1 MVALWCNELVK
12 RFRPRLRLVDLL
24 RGRVRPTDSPTL
36 ALNGVS
42 FAIEEG
48 EVVALLGPN
57 GAGKTTLLKTLA
69 TLVMPDSG
77 EALIAGHPLG
87 EEIEVRRSIG
97 LVTSEERSFYWR
109 LTGRENLAFFAA
121 MHGIESAEVAKRL
134 EQLSSAFR
142 LDSFIDRRFDA
153 CSSGM
158 KQRLALARALL
169 HRPRLLLLDEPTR
182 SIDPIES
189 QALHTAIEQLVREEN
204 TAVLL
209 VTHDLAEAEKL
220 CKRFLVMHS
229 GQVAFDGSPWE
240 LRRRVEK
247 TDRIARYTIRLER
260 PVEGWERAPGLAG
273 GQVVGSGE
281 PSEIRVE
288 LEAGAAIG
296 DVVAGLHEMGGRV
309 QVIEPHNTSEAM
321 ELALQGVVSKDVTKA
336 PFETPSPP
344 IAPSKRAPERK
355 LVQFTAFLRRDVR
368 LHLSYRFAFALGFF
382 GILFN
387 VAVFFYL
394 AELITEARVPILQEY
409 GTDFFPFILIGIAF
423 RGYLGVT
430 LNHFAGSLRA
440 EQMMGT
446 LEMLLAS
453 PLKLSTLLGATTS
466 FTFIYH
472 TVTVAGYLLLGV
484 LMGSLSLSRMNVPVA
499 LLIMIPTMASFA
511 ALGLLSAAFMMTVKR
526 GDPVNFL
533 INAAA
538 TLFGGVYFPIE
549 VLPES
554 LQMVSRVLPITY
566 SLDAMRKALLL
577 GSGVEGVAR
586 ELGFLVVFA
595 LVLLP
600 FGVLIFRHALR
611 QARREGTLGQF

>member
-12 RFRPRLRLVDLL
+12 TFRPRLRLVDLL
-24 RGRVRPTDSPTL
+24 RGRLRPTDSPTL

-42 FAIEEG
+42 FSIDEG

-77 EALIAGHPLG
+77 DAVISGHPLG
-87 EEIEVRRSIG
+87 DEIEVRRSIG
-97 LVTSEERSFYWR
+97 LVTGEERSFYWR
-109 LTGRENLAFFAA
+109 LSGRENLGFFAA
-121 MHGIESAEVAKRL
+121 MHGIDASEAAKRL
-134 EQLSSAFR
+134 ERLSSLFR
-142 LDSFIDRRFDA
+142 LDSFLDRRFDA

-158 KQRLALARALL
+158 KQRIALARALL

-182 SIDPIES
+182 SIDPVES
-189 QALHTAIEQLVREEN
+189 QALHTAIEQLVREEQ

-220 CKRFLVMHS
+220 CRRFLVIRA
-229 GQVAFDGSPWE
+229 GRVAFDGSPSE
-240 LRRRVEK
+240 LRGRVGD
-247 TDRIARYTIRLER
+247 TRRIARYTVRLER
-260 PVEGWERAPGLAG
+260 TVEGWEKAPGLAQ
-273 GQVVGSGE
+273 GQLVGNSGSPE
-281 PSEIRVE
+281 LQVE
-288 LEAGAAIG
+288 LEPGAVIG
-296 DVVAGLHEMGGRV
+296 DLVTGLHGIGGRV
-309 QVIEPHNTSEAM
+309 HSIEPDNPSETM
-321 ELALQGVVSKDVTKA
+321 ELALQEVESDEEAKA
-336 PFETPSPP
+336 RFQTPRPQS
-344 IAPSKRAPERK
+344 APSSRTPERK
-355 LVQFTAFLRRDVR
+355 LVQFAAFLRRDVR
-368 LHLSYRFAFALGFF
+368 LHLSYRFAFALGFM

-394 AELITEARVPILQEY
+394 AQLVTEARVPILQQY

-423 RGYLGVT
+423 RGYLGVA

-472 TVTVAGYLLLGV
+472 TITVVGYLLLGV
-484 LMGSLSLSRMNVPVA
+484 LMGSLSLSQMNIPVA
-499 LLIMIPTMASFA
+499 FLIMIPTTASFA
-511 ALGLLSAAFMMTVKR
+511 ALGMVSAAFMMTVKR

-549 VLPES
+549 VLPQS
-554 LQMVSRVLPITY
+554 FQVISRLLPITY

-577 GSGVEGVAR
+577 GSGVEGVAK
-586 ELGFLVVFA
+586 ELGALVIFA
-595 LVLLP
+595 VVLLP
-600 FGVLIFRHALR
+600 VGLFTFRHALR

>member
-1 MVALWCNELVK
+1 M
-12 RFRPRLRLVDLL
+12 
-24 RGRVRPTDSPTL
+24 
-36 ALNGVS
+36 
-42 FAIEEG
+42 
-48 EVVALLGPN
+48 
-57 GAGKTTLLKTLA
+57 
-69 TLVMPDSG
+69 
-77 EALIAGHPLG
+77 
-87 EEIEVRRSIG
+87 
-97 LVTSEERSFYWR
+97 
-109 LTGRENLAFFAA
+109 
-121 MHGIESAEVAKRL
+121 
-134 EQLSSAFR
+134 
-142 LDSFIDRRFDA
+142 
-153 CSSGM
+153 
-158 KQRLALARALL
+158 
-169 HRPRLLLLDEPTR
+169 
-182 SIDPIES
+182 
-189 QALHTAIEQLVREEN
+189 
-204 TAVLL
+204 
-209 VTHDLAEAEKL
+209 
-220 CKRFLVMHS
+220 
-229 GQVAFDGSPWE
+229 
-240 LRRRVEK
+240 
-247 TDRIARYTIRLER
+247 
-260 PVEGWERAPGLAG
+260 
-273 GQVVGSGE
+273 
-281 PSEIRVE
+281 E

-296 DVVAGLHEMGGRV
+296 DVIAGLHEMGGRV
-309 QVIEPHNTSEAM
+309 QVIESQNTSKAT
-321 ELALQGVVSKDVTKA
+321 ELALQGVVSNEVTKA

-355 LVQFTAFLRRDVR
+355 IVQFTAFLRRDVR

-423 RGYLGVT
+423 RGYLGVA

-484 LMGSLSLSRMNVPVA
+484 LMGSLSLSRMNIPVA
-499 LLIMIPTMASFA
+499 VLVMIPTMASFA

-554 LQMVSRVLPITY
+554 LQIVSLECSPSPTASTQCAKPSCLEAGSKESLESSASWWSLP
-566 SLDAMRKALLL
+566 
-577 GSGVEGVAR
+577 
-586 ELGFLVVFA
+586 
-595 LVLLP
+595 
-600 FGVLIFRHALR
+600 
-611 QARREGTLGQF
+611 